1 MKKIL
6 ISVLAVMILSAAVLI
21 TIGTA
26 AGEKSAK
33 EICFRKCSEQMDK
46 CFDKPG
52 MTRLKCAKQNEECE
66 KGCDEMLK

>member
-6 ISVLAVMILSAAVLI
+6 LGVLSVMIISAAAFI
-21 TIGTA
+21 TIGSA

-33 EICFRKCSEQMDK
+33 EICYRKCAEQMDK

-52 MTRLKCAKQNEECE
+52 MTRIKCAKQNEECE

>member
-6 ISVLAVMILSAAVLI
+6 FSVLAVMILSAVTFI
-21 TIGTA
+21 TIGSA

-33 EICFRKCSEQMDK
+33 EICYRKCSEQMDK

-52 MTRLKCAKQNEECE
+52 MTRVKCAKQNEECE
-66 KGCDEMLK
+66 KSCDEMLK

>member
-6 ISVLAVMILSAAVLI
+6 LGVLSVMIVSAVTFI

-33 EICFRKCSEQMDK
+33 EICFRKCAEQMDK
-46 CFDKPG
+46 CSDKPG
-52 MTRLKCAKQNEECE
+52 MTRIKCAKQHEECINS
-66 KGCDEMLK
+66 CDEMLK